1 MTAILC
7 IFLGAWCARNILMA
21 LTREVTKPTRIMA
34 RRQALEKMKHADSNK
49 EWLDAYLDLK
59 ALQ

>member
-1 MTAILC
+1 MGLIGALFCSYIIWCILKG
-7 IFLGAWCARNILMA
+7 FA
-21 LTREVTKPTRIMA
+21 REVTKPTRIMA